1 VVTSVERRSTAT
13 MAVES
18 TPPELEVFLDTSL
31 IIAAT
36 VDVHPA
42 HQTAVSY
49 VDKAVSGGLELCIRP
64 QVCREFLVVLTRQ
77 PVSERVFGLDEAL
90 SALRVWTTGCRVL
103 EENAAVL
110 EQLLSLVQ
118 DHQVRGKQVHDCNI
132 VATMLASGVRRLA
145 TRNAVDFKRYAGVIH
160 VDDVCD

>member
-1 VVTSVERRSTAT
+1 
-13 MAVES
+13 MAAES
-18 TPPELEVFLDTSL
+18 TLPEPEVFLDTSL
-31 IIAAT
+31 VIAAT

-42 HQTAVSY
+42 HQAAATYIDNAI
-49 VDKAVSGGLELCIRP
+49 GGGMELCISP

-103 EENAAVL
+103 DENLGAL

-118 DHQVRGKQVHDCNI
+118 EHQVRGKQVHDCNI
-132 VATMLASGVRRLA
+132 VATMLANGVRRLA
-145 TRNAVDFKRYAGVIH
+145 TRNAVDFKRYARIIQ